1 MSKISKDEI
10 SKEIDSVNERIKN
23 LTGKT
28 PAYFRPPFGE
38 YDNKLLSAVNE
49 KNMVG
54 VQWSIDSLDWKGL
67 SGEQIASR
75 VIPKLKNGAII
86 LFHNNSDHVLDA
98 LKIILPRLKADGYK
112 AVSIDELVLRE
123 NYTIDNNGIQR
134 KK

>member
-1 MSKISKDEI
+1 MEHRQPGL
-10 SKEIDSVNERIKN
+10 ER
-23 LTGKT
+23 
-28 PAYFRPPFGE
+28 AFGRT
-38 YDNKLLSAVNE
+38 DC
-49 KNMVG
+49 
-54 VQWSIDSLDWKGL
+54 
-67 SGEQIASR
+67 
-75 VIPKLKNGAII
+75 GAII